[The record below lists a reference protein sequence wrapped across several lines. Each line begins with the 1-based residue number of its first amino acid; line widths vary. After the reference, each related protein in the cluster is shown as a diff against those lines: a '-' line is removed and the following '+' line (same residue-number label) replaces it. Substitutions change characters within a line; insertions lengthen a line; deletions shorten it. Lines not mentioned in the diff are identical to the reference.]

1 MKRHIF
7 LSLILLFV
15 LILSGTIGYVIIE
28 DYTLGEGLY
37 MTVITIT
44 TVGFGEVRPLT
55 SAGRFLTTILIFLG
69 FINLAF
75 VGHAFLEIF
84 FEKIVDP
91 HNARKRMI
99 QQIQNLR
106 SHYIICGFGRVGAA
120 AVQRFCELD
129 VDFVVIDA
137 KKERCQE
144 LNEKGLLYIEG
155 DAIDETILQLAG
167 IKRAAGLLTL
177 LPSVPDNLFIT
188 LTARELNPTLH
199 IIARADN
206 DASERKLIRAG
217 ADEVISPYKTAGLQ
231 MAIQMLSATGDLSI
245 QALADV
251 KEPSGLQWVVI
262 DPDSDWL
269 QKPIANIQRE
279 NHVRILGVR
288 RGHKD
293 ILFPKDNFRIK
304 VGDKL
309 LIIIETKTT
318 ERPLSSNFK
327 ERHKILIVDD
337 NPVILRLYTRLLRR
351 AGFHPIT
358 ATDGHEALTLILNE
372 RPDAA
377 VLDYMLPKLSGIEIC
392 REVRRRDDL
401 NKIKLILFT
410 TDHQDETRLKALEA
424 GANAVVLKSADA
436 HELIETVIH
445 ILQQEQLNPQESVKV
460 VDVKEI
466 ASTGMISN
474 ANLESSMMPSLE
486 SHNGQGQFLG
496 TGRNGG
502 VSNKLFSE
510 DALQQQVDHDKNLL
524 IEIISIFQ
532 NDANRLLE
540 QIQKA
545 ISLKDNEMLQRAA
558 HNLKGSLATL
568 AANSPYQK
576 AQELEQLAK
585 DGNLDDAV
593 KVFHELKTETERLKE
608 ELQTYLQQDTAGQAV
623 QNTD

>member
-7 LSLILLFV
+7 IPLIFLFI

-28 DYTLGEGLY
+28 DYTPGEGLY
-37 MTVITIT
+37 MTIITIT

-55 SAGRFLTTILIFLG
+55 PTGRFLTTILIFLG

-91 HNARKRMI
+91 HSARKRMI
-99 QQIQNLR
+99 QQIQNLH

-120 AVQRFCELD
+120 AAQRFCDLD
-129 VDFVVIDA
+129 VDFVIIDA

-144 LNEKGLLYIEG
+144 LSEKGLLYIEG

-167 IKRAAGLLTL
+167 IKRANGLLTL

-206 DASERKLIRAG
+206 EASERKLIRAG

-245 QALADV
+245 QALANV
-251 KEPSGLQWVVI
+251 KDHSGLQWLVI
-262 DPDSDWL
+262 DQDSDWL
-269 QKPIANIQRE
+269 HKPIANIQQE
-279 NHVRILGVR
+279 NHVRILGIR

-293 ILFPKDNFRIK
+293 TLFPKDNFRIK
-304 VGDKL
+304 IGDKL
-309 LIIIETKTT
+309 LIITKTS
-318 ERPLSSNFK
+318 ERPLSSKIK

-358 ATDGHEALTLILNE
+358 AADGKEALTLILNE

-377 VLDYMLPKLSGIEIC
+377 VLDYMLPGLSGIEIC
-392 REVRRRDDL
+392 HEVRRQDAL
-401 NKIKLILFT
+401 NNIKLILFT
-410 TDHQDETRLKALEA
+410 TDDQAETRLKALEA
-424 GANAVVLKSADA
+424 GANAVVVKSADA
-436 HELIETVIH
+436 HELIETVIQ

-466 ASTGMISN
+466 LSTEIIPD
-474 ANLESSMMPSLE
+474 LDRQSSMTPSLE
-486 SHNGQGQFLG
+486 SHNEQEEIFL
-496 TGRNGG
+496 TKRNSSA
-502 VSNKLFSE
+502 SNKLFSE
-510 DALQQQVDHDKNLL
+510 DTLQQQVDNDKNLL

-532 NDANRLLE
+532 DDASRLLE
-540 QIQKA
+540 QIQEA
-545 ISLKDNEMLQRAA
+545 ISSKDNKMLQRTA
-558 HNLKGSLATL
+558 HTLKGSLATL

-576 AQELEQLAK
+576 AQELEKLAK
-585 DGNLDDAV
+585 DGNMDGAA
-593 KVFHELKTETERLKE
+593 KVFHKLKNEIEHLKE
-608 ELQTYLQQDTAGQAV
+608 ELQSYLKKDSVG
-623 QNTD
+623 